1 MKVIKQVKQYQLYK
15 DEFTGMYSVSDN
27 DNVSLWF
34 DVYTKDEL
42 IMLNDNEFIFECK
55 EILGDD

>member
-42 IMLNDNEFIFECK
+42 IMLNDNDFIFECR
-55 EILGDD
+55 EMLGED